1 MQFDQDY
8 YNQLSGRIINSC
20 IEVHKQVGPGLLES
34 VYQVCLEKEFELNQI
49 QYKTHVP
56 IPVIYKGIPTGKVF
70 YMDFLVED
78 KIILELKSVEN
89 LIPIFDA
96 QLITYLRLA
105 NKKLGLIINF
115 NVPVLKSGIKRLV
128 NNF

>member
-8 YNQLSGRIINSC
+8 YNQLSGKIINSC

-49 QYKTHVP
+49 QYKIQVP
-56 IPVIYKGIPTGKVF
+56 IPVIYKGIPTGKDF

>member
-8 YNQLSGRIINSC
+8 YNQLSGKIINSC

-49 QYKTHVP
+49 QYKTQVP
-56 IPVIYKGIPTGKVF
+56 IPVIYKGIPTGKDF